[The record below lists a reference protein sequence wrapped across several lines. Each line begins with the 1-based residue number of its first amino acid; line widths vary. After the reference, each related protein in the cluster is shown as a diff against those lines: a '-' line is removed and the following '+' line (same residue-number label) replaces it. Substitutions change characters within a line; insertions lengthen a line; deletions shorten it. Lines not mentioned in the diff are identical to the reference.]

1 MDKVFTWDVLLKFQK
16 FSKINKYR
24 GTTIR
29 RIKDGELTLDFHPLL
44 VSFYL
49 HLCWRRDAVLCNLC
63 LIGESEMEKL
73 FFVLCLAYNFNWLI
87 NLFLVLRMPL
97 CVSST
102 TNSYEVKYSPTKYI
116 DTTERGLVVVSV
128 NEGDAGRYDCYLGGS
143 LLCSYSITVDAHRW
157 VSHLSPPCEL
167 KWRRQ
172 LLFVHCPPTLI
183 RCESRFQYW
192 K

>member
-1 MDKVFTWDVLLKFQK
+1 
-16 FSKINKYR
+16 
-24 GTTIR
+24 
-29 RIKDGELTLDFHPLL
+29 
-44 VSFYL
+44 
-49 HLCWRRDAVLCNLC
+49 
-63 LIGESEMEKL
+63 
-73 FFVLCLAYNFNWLI
+73 
-87 NLFLVLRMPL
+87 MPL

-157 VSHLSPPCEL
+157 VSHLSLPCEL

-172 LLFVHCPPTLI
+172 LLFVHCPPPTLI
-183 RCESRFQYW
+183 RCEFLAFNIGNRKERNCNKSNWIFLLSLSPFIHTFPIDDNASPDVLHRTKAMTIRKFTPTGVTNLRNTNRPWRRGRRNKQ
-192 K
+192 